1 MRHISNETETIKN
14 NAAPGSAR
22 AVLVV
27 VCIALFFAV
36 FEASA
41 VSVILPEIAK
51 GISAS
56 TAQIGWLMTGFL
68 LVTGIAIPFYGRL
81 ADRYGAGHLFIFGV
95 ALFSAGS
102 LLAGMATNYQ
112 FLIVARIIQ
121 AVGGAA
127 IPGLGMVLV
136 SRAYGPESR
145 GRVLGIIA
153 ATIGVSAAAGP
164 LLGGLLSE
172 LLGWRS
178 VFFVTTFT
186 VLTIPLILR
195 ALPKFE
201 NRLSGNLDL
210 IGGIG
215 LALMV
220 AGMLLVPSEGSR
232 AGWTSTFVMIGG
244 ASAVVGLGI
253 LAARQA
259 FASSP
264 FIHRELLR
272 NLKYLAL
279 VGMSF
284 SIMAANL
291 APLIGLPV
299 LLTISHGLSSLEIGL
314 VMVPGAILSAVGGL
328 LSGRLTDRAGPGLPI
343 RIGSLLMVL
352 ALFGLSANAGSSPW
366 AIAGFAGLM
375 GAGFGFVNTPLAAT
389 ISRLVAGE
397 MLATALSMNSMMF
410 FLGGSIGT
418 AVLLAI
424 ATSSGLAD
432 GSLNP
437 FHSGQANGFS
447 DGFLLL
453 IIPVV
458 VAIAL
463 SLALPAMTRPEP
475 AAEGAPDDLDE
486 APAALQPILQWT
498 PNCSMPW
505 HPECVEMSTADQ
517 GRGTAAVAGE

>member
-1 MRHISNETETIKN
+1 MIEQSSESGPLGTT
-14 NAAPGSAR
+14 AATGSAK
-22 AVLVV
+22 AILVV

-36 FEASA
+36 LEASA
-41 VSVILPEIAK
+41 VSVILPEIAI
-51 GISAS
+51 GISAD

-81 ADRYGAGHLFIFGV
+81 ADRYGAGRLFIFGV

-102 LLAGMATNYQ
+102 LLAGMAANYQ
-112 FLIVARIIQ
+112 FLLVARIIQ
-121 AVGGAA
+121 AMGGAA

-145 GRVLGIIA
+145 GAVLGIIA

-186 VLTIPLILR
+186 VLTIPMILR
-195 ALPKFE
+195 ALPKVE
-201 NRLSGNLDL
+201 NRVAGNIDL

-215 LALMV
+215 LGLMV
-220 AGMLLVPSEGSR
+220 AGILVVPSEGSR
-232 AGWTSTFVMIGG
+232 AGWASTFVIIGG

-259 FASSP
+259 FADSP

-279 VGMSF
+279 AGMSF

-299 LLTISHGLSSLEIGL
+299 LLAISNGLSSLEIGL
-314 VMVPGAILSAVGGL
+314 VMVPGAILSAAGGL
-328 LSGRLTDRAGPGLPI
+328 LSGRLTDRAGPRLPI
-343 RIGSLLMVL
+343 RIGSVVMLL

-389 ISRLVAGE
+389 ISRLVTGE
-397 MLATALSMNSMMF
+397 MLATALSMNSMLF

-418 AVLLAI
+418 AVLLAM
-424 ATSSGLAD
+424 ATSSGLAE

-437 FHSGQANGFS
+437 LHSGQGIGFS

-453 IIPVV
+453 MIPVL
-458 VAIAL
+458 VAMAL
-463 SLALPAMTRPEP
+463 SLALPATTKPEGIKN
-475 AAEGAPDDLDE
+475 EGAVPAE
-486 APAALQPILQWT
+486 APAELRPVPRWI
-498 PNCSMPW
+498 PNCSVTW
-505 HPECVEMSTADQ
+505 HKESKEISLECQSDGCLEVAAD
-517 GRGTAAVAGE
+517 

>member
-1 MRHISNETETIKN
+1 MEERTSGTESVGNT
-14 NAAPGSAR
+14 AATGSAK
-22 AVLVV
+22 AILAV

-36 FEASA
+36 LEASA
-41 VSVILPEIAK
+41 VSVILPEIAI
-51 GISAS
+51 GISAD
-56 TAQIGWLMTGFL
+56 TPQIGWLMTAFL

-81 ADRYGAGHLFIFGV
+81 ADRYGAGHLFILGV

-112 FLIVARIIQ
+112 FLLVARIIQ
-121 AVGGAA
+121 ALGGAA
-127 IPGLGMVLV
+127 IPGLGMVMV

-145 GRVLGIIA
+145 GTVLGIIA

-172 LLGWRS
+172 FLGWRS

-186 VLTIPLILR
+186 LLTIPFVLR
-195 ALPKFE
+195 ALPKNE
-201 NRLSGNLDL
+201 NRLAGNLDL
-210 IGGIG
+210 VGGTG
-215 LALMV
+215 LGLMV
-220 AGMLLVPSEGSR
+220 AGVLLVPSEGSR
-232 AGWTSTFVMIGG
+232 AGWTSIFVIVGG
-244 ASAVVGLGI
+244 VSAVAGLMI

-272 NLKYLAL
+272 NLRYLAL

-299 LLTISHGLSSLEIGL
+299 LLAITHGMSSLEIGL
-314 VMVPGAILSAVGGL
+314 VMVPGAILSAAGGL
-328 LSGRLTDRAGPGLPI
+328 LSGRLTDRAGTRVPV
-343 RIGSLLMVL
+343 RIGSLVMLL
-352 ALFGLSANAGSSPW
+352 ALIGLSASSGSSPW
-366 AIAGFAGLM
+366 TIAVFAGLM

-389 ISRLVAGE
+389 ISRLVSGE
-397 MLATALSMNSMMF
+397 MLATALSMNSMLF

-418 AVLLAI
+418 AVLLAM

-432 GSLNP
+432 GSMNP
-437 FHSGQANGFS
+437 LHSGTSAGFS

-453 IIPVV
+453 MAPVL
-458 VAIAL
+458 AAMAL
-463 SLALPAMTRPEP
+463 SLALPAVARISEEEKLEMPY
-475 AAEGAPDDLDE
+475 E
-486 APAALQPILQWT
+486 APEVVRPVLRWT
-498 PNCSMPW
+498 PTCSVPW
-505 HPECVEMSTADQ
+505 HPECVE
-517 GRGTAAVAGE
+517 AVAADRGSGRLNSTRDK